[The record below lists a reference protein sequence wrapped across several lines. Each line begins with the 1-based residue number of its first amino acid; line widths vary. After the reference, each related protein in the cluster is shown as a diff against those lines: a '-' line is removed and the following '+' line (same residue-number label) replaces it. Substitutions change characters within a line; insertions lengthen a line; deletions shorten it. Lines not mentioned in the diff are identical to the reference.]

1 MSLLKDSAVQQ
12 INPQFNRSKYSVAQF
27 RSNKI
32 VVVNEYLYPRAKRE
46 MHERSIKN
54 LEAKGTVTTIKKATI
69 SKIDKMLSNWMKALI
84 YEAEMCKE
92 VGIRPPHMPVFVTLT
107 LPALQIHSDIVI
119 KREVL
124 MPFIQYLKR
133 HHNVKYYFW
142 KAELQQN
149 YNLHFHLIID
159 SFVSKKI
166 LQEKWNHYCNSL
178 QYTDRFRNK
187 YGHDNP
193 PSTHVQQIKSLKS
206 MTSYVTK
213 YVTKNSNGAWIDGR
227 LWDASREL
235 KLLKAVSFVIDN
247 HLADEISWLIEHKKI
262 TVYEEDFFCVLSFT
276 KKFDHNRD
284 YKYFRSIERCEYLK
298 MYQDLYVDKIYP
310 DEFEY
315 QARIEVEPNPVQLSL
330 FDVADW
336 NVNYVMYD

>member
-1 MSLLKDSAVQQ
+1 
-12 INPQFNRSKYSVAQF
+12 
-27 RSNKI
+27 
-32 VVVNEYLYPRAKRE
+32 

-69 SKIDKMLSNWMKALI
+69 SKIDKMLTNWMKALI
-84 YEAEMCKE
+84 YEAEMCRE
-92 VGIRPPHMPVFVTLT
+92 VGVRPPHMPIFVTLT
-107 LPALQIHSDIVI
+107 LPAQQIHSDIVI

-133 HHNVKYYFW
+133 NHGMKLYFW

-159 SFVSKKI
+159 VFVNKTV
-166 LQEKWNHYCNSL
+166 LQNQWNHYCNSL
-178 QYTDRFRNK
+178 AYVDRFKAKFN
-187 YGHDNP
+187 HNNP

-213 YVTKNSNGAWIDGR
+213 YVTKNSSGAWIDGR

-235 KLLKAVSFVIDN
+235 KMLKPVTFVIDN
-247 HLADEISWLIEHKKI
+247 RLSDELSYLIEHKKV
-262 TVYEEDFFCVLSFT
+262 TVYEDEFFCVMSFT
-276 KKFDHNRD
+276 KLFNHARD
-284 YKYFRSIERCEYLK
+284 YAYFRSLERCEYLK
-298 MYQDLYVDKIYP
+298 MYQDLYIDKIYP
-310 DEFEY
+310 DEVDY
-315 QARIEVEPNPVQLSL
+315 QAVVNLMPDPVQLSF

-336 NVNYVMYD
+336 NVNYIMYD